1 MAQPQPVKILEVCRV
16 GPPPDL
22 AGFAAPKLL
31 PLTFFDLHWL
41 RLPQLQRIFFYEISS
56 PSHEHFF
63 DSIIPKLKHSLS
75 LTLHHFLPLAA
86 NLTWPQHSR
95 KPILNYVDGDGVSLI
110 IAESNS
116 DFYHLSG
123 NDFRK
128 ATDYHP
134 LLPHLEIS
142 KERAKVMA
150 LQVTVFPNCGI
161 SIGFTSHHAVLDGRT
176 FATFIKFW
184 ARTCKIGAESPP
196 RIPELTPF
204 YDRSVIEDPRG
215 AEEVD
220 LNAWLN
226 HDGPNNRSLMVM
238 EFEVPPGSV
247 RGTFELSREKIEKLK
262 KSVFVN
268 IDEPKHGV
276 VHKSTFSVIGGYTW
290 VCIAKALKIKEKE
303 TMFVF
308 SADFR
313 SRLKPILPAT
323 YFGNCIEGC
332 LVVVET
338 ESLLGEDGVS
348 VAVEAI
354 SKAVKRLE
362 DGVINGGLETW
373 ISMSKAMQSNN
384 LRPVFVASSP
394 RFEVYNT
401 DFGWGRPRMTEV
413 ISIEKTGAIS
423 LSDSRN
429 GNGGIEIGLVLKIE
443 EMETFASLFAHG
455 VQVL

>member
-16 GPPPDL
+16 CPPPDL
-22 AGFAAPKLL
+22 AGFAAPKFL

-41 RLPQLQRIFFYEISS
+41 RLPRLQRIFFYEISS

-63 DSIIPKLKHSLS
+63 DSVIPKLKHSLS
-75 LTLHHFLPLAA
+75 LTLHHFLPVAA

-161 SIGFTSHHAVLDGRT
+161 SIGFTSHHAVLD
-176 FATFIKFW
+176 
-184 ARTCKIGAESPP
+184 
-196 RIPELTPF
+196 
-204 YDRSVIEDPRG
+204 VIEDPRG
-215 AEEVD
+215 AEEVY

-276 VHKSTFSVIGGYTW
+276 VHKSTFSVICGYTW

-303 TMFVF
+303 AMFVF
-308 SADFR
+308 SADCR

-323 YFGNCIEGC
+323 YFGNCIQGC

-338 ESLLGEDGVS
+338 ESLLGEVGVS

-373 ISMSKAMQSNN
+373 ISISKAMQSNN
-384 LRPVFVASSP
+384 QRPVFVASSP